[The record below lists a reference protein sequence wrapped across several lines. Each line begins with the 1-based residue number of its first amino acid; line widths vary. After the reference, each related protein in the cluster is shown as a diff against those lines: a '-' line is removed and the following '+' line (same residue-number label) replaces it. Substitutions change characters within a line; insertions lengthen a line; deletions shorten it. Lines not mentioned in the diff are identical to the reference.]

1 VVGRDGIDH
10 NEGQA
15 DLLVPRLAKEA
26 NIPDNEAR
34 ELIKL
39 LGQPIG
45 ARS

>member
-1 VVGRDGIDH
+1 MVGRDGIDH